1 MIMEIEDKDF
11 SMNNTSVFKE
21 QIVDYQKK
29 NPCCEYYPTCTHP
42 KHQSD
47 SYLHKSFNIFE
58 DSLYNSLLTKNIKAT
73 ITHLWAFVTY
83 KNQVINSMWHNHY
96 RDNGK
101 EQLTA
106 LMYITDNNI
115 GTMFENNYV
124 TKPELNKWY
133 LWDSKLNH
141 KPLETET
148 KETRI
153 VISTGLEVNG

>member
-1 MIMEIEDKDF
+1 MIMEIKDKNF
-11 SMNNTSVFKE
+11 NNTSTLQE
-21 QIVDYQKK
+21 QIIYYIKN
-29 NPCCEYYPTCTHP
+29 NPCCEFYPTCTHP

-47 SYLHKSFNIFE
+47 SYLHESIDIFK

-83 KNQVINSMWHNHY
+83 ENEVINSMWHNHY

-115 GTMFENNYV
+115 GTVFENDYV
-124 TKPELNKWY
+124 TKAETNKWY
-133 LWDSKLNH
+133 VWDSKLNH
-141 KPLETET
+141 KPLETTT

>member
-1 MIMEIEDKDF
+1 MIMEIKDKNF
-11 SMNNTSVFKE
+11 NNTSTLQE
-21 QIVDYQKK
+21 QIISYIKN
-29 NPCCEYYPTCTHP
+29 NPCCEFYPTCTHP

-47 SYLHKSFNIFE
+47 SYLHESIDIFK

-83 KNQVINSMWHNHY
+83 ENEVINSVWHNHY

-115 GTMFENNYV
+115 GTVFENDYV
-124 TKPELNKWY
+124 TKAETNKWY
-133 LWDSKLNH
+133 VWDSKLNH
-141 KPLETET
+141 KPLETTT